1 MAPSRSPL
9 WQYFE
14 SVSLDNLMVGR
25 CKTCQKEIK
34 TKNWSLTGLRKHLQ
48 CKHPELHQE
57 LCRERAVIDTTENE
71 EEQLEGEAEI
81 ENDIEAATK
90 STQEKTKM
98 DKISL
103 AQNEFPQETLNVFK
117 ELLNDTHF
125 TNVTLVTDG
134 NNYIKAHKVILSA
147 FSPIFKDILVNNPQD
162 NPVIYLRGVAHQHLK
177 AIIKYIY
184 LGETKVSLE
193 SVTEFLNVASD
204 LNIVG
209 LGVDKM
215 LNSNENKGKH
225 SDENEYL
232 TSALNLETEMSDEVF
247 EEKHPTSPNHLMTKL
262 DEDSPK
268 TKTTKYICN
277 ICEYETKKKFN
288 LKEHKESVHACL
300 KYQCDV
306 CEHMASTRNN
316 LKKHSARVHQ
326 QTYPSNQ
333 VLSCNL
339 KSFDK

>member
-14 SVSLDNLMVGR
+14 SASLDNLMVGR
-25 CKTCQKEIK
+25 CKTCQKDIK

-48 CKHPELHQE
+48 CKHPELHRE
-57 LCRERAVIDTTENE
+57 FSGERAVKDTENE
-71 EEQLEGEAEI
+71 EEQFEEKTEI
-81 ENDIEAATK
+81 ENYVEGATK
-90 STQEKTKM
+90 SIQEKTKM

-162 NPVIYLRGVAHQHLK
+162 NPVIYLRGVAHPHLK
-177 AIIKYIY
+177 AIINYIY
-184 LGETKVSLE
+184 LGETKVGLE

-209 LGVDKM
+209 LGVYKM
-215 LNSNENKGKH
+215 LNSNENENEGKN
-225 SDENEYL
+225 SDEKEYPNS
-232 TSALNLETEMSDEVF
+232 TLNLETEIPVEVY
-247 EEKHPTSPNHLMTKL
+247 EEKHSSSPKL

-268 TKTTKYICN
+268 TNPTKYICN

-288 LKEHKESVHACL
+288 LKEHKESVHDGL
-300 KYQCDV
+300 KYQCDI
-306 CEHMASTRNN
+306 CEYETKKKFN
-316 LKKHSARVHQ
+316 LKEHSARVHQ
-326 QTYPSNQ
+326 QKHSPSEA
-333 VLSCNL
+333 LFCNL
-339 KSFDK
+339 KSS

>member
-14 SVSLDNLMVGR
+14 SASLGNIMVGR
-25 CKTCQKEIK
+25 CKTCQKDIK

-48 CKHPELHQE
+48 CKHPELYQE
-57 LCRERAVIDTTENE
+57 LSGERADKDTENE
-71 EEQLEGEAEI
+71 EEQFEEKTEI
-81 ENDIEAATK
+81 ENDVEGATK
-90 STQEKTKM
+90 SIQEKTKM

-125 TNVTLVTDG
+125 EKKADG
-134 NNYIKAHKVILSA
+134 NNYIKAHKVVLSA

-162 NPVIYLRGVAHQHLK
+162 NPVIYLRGVAHPHLK
-177 AIIKYIY
+177 AIINYIY
-184 LGETKVSLE
+184 LGETKVGLE
-193 SVTEFLNVASD
+193 NVTEFLNVASD

-215 LNSNENKGKH
+215 LNSNENESEGKN
-225 SDENEYL
+225 SDEKEYL
-232 TSALNLETEMSDEVF
+232 NSALNLETEIPVEVY
-247 EEKHPTSPNHLMTKL
+247 EEKQSSSPKL

-268 TKTTKYICN
+268 TNTTKYICN

-288 LKEHKESVHACL
+288 LKEHKESVHDGL
-300 KYQCDV
+300 KYQCEI
-306 CEHMASTRNN
+306 CEHMASTRND

-326 QTYPSNQ
+326 QKHSPSEA
-333 VLSCNL
+333 LFCNL
-339 KSFDK
+339 KSS